1 MILSGRRIWH
11 NRGVSAAELLAKDR
25 FGQMIGAHLVSASEE
40 LVVLEM
46 TLDDRTRDSSG
57 RVAVGAV
64 FSLADCAM
72 SLISNASSRAV
83 AVATHLTPIKGG
95 DEARRLRVEIE
106 PISPPSH
113 RAVTWRAAVSADGD
127 PVAYFTGTTLKVG

>member
-1 MILSGRRIWH
+1 M
-11 NRGVSAAELLAKDR
+11 SAAELLAKDR
-25 FGQMIGAHLVSASEE
+25 FGQMMNAQLVSASEE

-46 TLDDRTRDSSG
+46 SIDDRSRDSSG
-57 RVAVGAV
+57 RVAVGVA

-83 AVATHLTPIKGG
+83 AVATHITPI
-95 DEARRLRVEIE
+95 EASGEVRRLRVEIA
-106 PISPPSH
+106 PISPLSR
-113 RAVTWRAAVSADGD
+113 RAVTWRATVSAEGG